1 MAYVMQH
8 RLAKQYRKMDSH
20 LSNFKNSETKDVLD
34 EIPKVDVSRILRD
47 DLQLPVLSHE
57 AATWQKKKLPEA
69 TSRSVKML
77 NDVHANIMK
86 GLENQYGKPIQVST
100 KRTVLRTVGCS
111 I

>member
-1 MAYVMQH
+1 MNDGENERNNVLCLLLDEVMEPELDELEVREQ
-8 RLAKQYRKMDSH
+8 
-20 LSNFKNSETKDVLD
+20 TKDVLD

-86 GLENQYGKPIQVST
+86 GLENQ
-100 KRTVLRTVGCS
+100 LRK
-111 I
+111 